1 MPNNSKARRIE
12 RPAYPVHW
20 QSQYEENAMTP
31 ARKQKLMIVGSIVLG
46 SAVAVALMLY
56 AFNQGLNVFFT
67 PTEIAALKSS
77 S

>member
-1 MPNNSKARRIE
+1 
-12 RPAYPVHW
+12 
-20 QSQYEENAMTP
+20 MTP